1 MQKIAVYG
9 KGGIGKSTI
18 CSNLSAV
25 YAEQGLK
32 VLHVGCDPKHDST
45 IRLLHGRP
53 IMTVI
58 EAAQNTSN
66 NIPSLERIITKGV
79 YDIDCIECGG
89 PKSGVGC
96 AGRGV
101 SRMFEILEDLQ
112 VLKQKKY
119 DVVIFDVLG
128 DVVCGGFAAP
138 LKKDYAD
145 KVFIVVSEEIM
156 SLYAAN
162 KISQAVLQY
171 EDNGVYL
178 GGVIMNCRDNAVSHD
193 HMDKFLKKLNVR
205 SVGTVPRSKEIM
217 AAEKQHRTVVEAFPK
232 SEAAKVF
239 RSLAAKMLN
248 VSRATAKR
256 PAYLEDADFNA
267 LFMN

>member
-1 MQKIAVYG
+1 
-9 KGGIGKSTI
+9 
-18 CSNLSAV
+18 
-25 YAEQGLK
+25 
-32 VLHVGCDPKHDST
+32 
-45 IRLLHGRP
+45 
-53 IMTVI
+53 VI
-58 EAAQNTSN
+58 EAAQHASN
-66 NIPSLERIITKGV
+66 NIPSLDRIMTKGV

-101 SRMFEILEDLQ
+101 SRMFEILEDLK
-112 VLKQKKY
+112 VLEQKKY

-178 GGVIMNCRDNAVSHD
+178 GGLIVNCRDNAVSHD
-193 HMDKFLKKLNVR
+193 HLQRFIKKLNANI
-205 SVGTVPRSKEIM
+205 VGVVPRSKEIVT
-217 AAEKQHRTVVEAFPK
+217 AEHRHRTVVEAFPK
-232 SEAAKVF
+232 SAVAKVF
-239 RSLAAKMLN
+239 TALAGKIL
-248 VSRATAKR
+248 RTTKKTAKR
-256 PAYLEDADFNA
+256 PVCLEDADFNA
-267 LFMN
+267 IIMK